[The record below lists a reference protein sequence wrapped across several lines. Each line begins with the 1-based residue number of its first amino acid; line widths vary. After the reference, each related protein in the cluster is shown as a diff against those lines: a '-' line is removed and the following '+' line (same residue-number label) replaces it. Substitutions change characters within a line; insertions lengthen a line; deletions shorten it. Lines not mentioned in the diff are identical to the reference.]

1 MRKQDCAEHNKYTIM
16 QRYQLETDYPGCLQ
30 VTFTQRPW
38 FTSKS
43 GQPAAVA
50 HNFVTLGWSQLSCA
64 FYLLLFCRDKKV
76 YNAFKKIDLSGNQKR
91 SFFSSLMLIN
101 SFSQV
106 KYLPM
111 MDSSPT
117 NMVTVQAILQK
128 SFNMANELI
137 LEPIAVCYDQL
148 IYVKAQEIRW

>member
-1 MRKQDCAEHNKYTIM
+1 
-16 QRYQLETDYPGCLQ
+16 
-30 VTFTQRPW
+30 
-38 FTSKS
+38 
-43 GQPAAVA
+43 
-50 HNFVTLGWSQLSCA
+50 
-64 FYLLLFCRDKKV
+64 
-76 YNAFKKIDLSGNQKR
+76 
-91 SFFSSLMLIN
+91 MLIN

-117 NMVTVQAILQK
+117 NMVTVQAVLPK